1 MKMRDKLVIICIFL
15 ALAGCSSSDTNEG
28 VMPPPDST
36 NNPPADDDDDDNTPP
51 ASVSWQ
57 DDIRLIIQN
66 NCTTCHSDPPR
77 NQAPMSLV
85 TYDDVRNAVE
95 NRGLLG
101 RINSTSNPMPPTG
114 RLPAATRQLIEDWA
128 DLGFEE

>member
-1 MKMRDKLVIICIFL
+1 MEMRNKLVIICIFFV
-15 ALAGCSSSDTNEG
+15 LAGCSSSDTNEG
-28 VMPPPDST
+28 VMAPPDST
-36 NNPPADDDDDDNTPP
+36 NNPPDNDDDNTPP
-51 ASVSWQ
+51 SPVSWEA
-57 DDIRLIIQN
+57 DIRVIIQN

-77 NQAPMSLV
+77 NDAPMSLV

-101 RINSTSNPMPPTG
+101 RINSTTSPMPPTG